1 MGDGLNDSEKMNILF
16 KNYLN
21 FPTTHHGKSFDSE
34 TDFPNNTYIFSE
46 NIFADKPSKIP
57 NFVYAD
63 SAKVVEL
70 LTSNNSGF
78 NVDIA
83 LIDSKIH
90 TYSNSGIVDNNS
102 KVSKFEYDPGDNS
115 ILRLNRI
122 KLDYL
127 QNNSAAF
134 GCTDINGTN
143 FLKNIIPNNYS
154 SDIGY
159 TLSLVYTN
167 SHHNSPLPVYG

>member
-21 FPTTHHGKSFDSE
+21 FPTTHHGRSFDSE

-46 NIFADKPSKIP
+46 NIFADNPSKNP

-63 SAKVVEL
+63 STKVVEL

-78 NVDIA
+78 NVDVS

-90 TYSNSGIVDNNS
+90 T
-102 KVSKFEYDPGDNS
+102 
-115 ILRLNRI
+115 
-122 KLDYL
+122 
-127 QNNSAAF
+127 
-134 GCTDINGTN
+134 
-143 FLKNIIPNNYS
+143 
-154 SDIGY
+154 
-159 TLSLVYTN
+159 
-167 SHHNSPLPVYG
+167 